1 MIRRIFMTLTVL
13 ALMAASALTGSPR
26 IAAADEPATLADS
39 EISEYDMV
47 QEAAAVIR
55 ARWDKTP
62 DVGIVL
68 GTGLGGLADRIEAD
82 VVIPYEEIPHFAKS
96 TVESHAGKLILGTL
110 EGKNVVA
117 MQGRFHYY
125 EGYSPKQI
133 TLPIRVMKALGA
145 KLLIVSNA
153 CGGMNP
159 QYKAGDVMFIEDHI
173 NLLGMNPLIGPN
185 DDRLGPRFPDMLEPY
200 SHKLIEKAREV
211 ALENGIHTHTGV
223 YVAVAGPNFE
233 TRAEYRFLR
242 GIGADVVG
250 MSTVPEVI
258 VAVHSGMKV
267 LGISIITDM
276 GLPDLLEPA
285 TLEAIVK
292 NAEKAE
298 AKMNVIVSGFLRS
311 LDMDADL

>member
-1 MIRRIFMTLTVL
+1 MSHSLIARVLWGAVVVAVL
-13 ALMAASALTGSPR
+13 ATRVAAFAEEPVQSSA
-26 IAAADEPATLADS
+26 APASQCEL
-39 EISEYDMV
+39 SEYDMI
-47 QEAAAVIR
+47 QEAAAAIR
-55 ARWDKTP
+55 SRWDKKP

-68 GTGLGGLADRIEAD
+68 GSGLGALAERIDAD
-82 VVIPYEEIPHFAKS
+82 VAIPYEEIPYFARS

-110 EGKNVVA
+110 EGKRVVA

-125 EGYSPKQI
+125 EGFTPKQI
-133 TLPIRVMKALGA
+133 VFPIRVMKALGVEM
-145 KLLIVSNA
+145 LIVSNA
-153 CGGMNP
+153 CGGLNP
-159 QYKAGDVMFIEDHI
+159 QFRPGDVMFIEDHI

-200 SHKLIEKAREV
+200 SHELIEKARKA
-211 ALENGIHTHTGV
+211 ALENGIHTYTGV

-276 GLPDLLEPA
+276 GLPDSLEP
-285 TLEAIVK
+285 TSHEVIVA
-292 NAEKAE
+292 NANKAE
-298 AKMNVIVSGFLRS
+298 AKMTAIVAGFLKA
-311 LDMDADL
+311 L